1 MSYLKP
7 NQERSKSAIIL
18 IFIVMGI
25 EIISIISDWFQYKL
39 LQNAALGTISVDE
52 ANANDYRQQMI
63 AIIYLVIYIGSAITF
78 ILWFRRAYYNLHQLT
93 DYLSLPEG
101 WASGAWF
108 VPIICLYRP
117 YQIMKELFL
126 KSADVLE
133 EKTGS
138 YTSPNTSK
146 LGVWWAL
153 WIISNLIGQF
163 VFRSSLRAESID
175 EIMTFTIA
183 SIINGIIGIP
193 LALITIAIIRDYAKT
208 EAILYETNVSGE
220 LAIVPLIAEENID
233 HKTSENLDT

>member
-25 EIISIISDWFQYKL
+25 EIISTISDWFQYKL
-39 LQNAALGTISVDE
+39 LQNAATGTISIDD

-63 AIIYLVIYIGSAITF
+63 AIIYIVVFIGSAITF

-93 DYLSLPEG
+93 DYLSQPEG
-101 WASGAWF
+101 WAAGAWF
-108 VPIICLYRP
+108 VPIVCLFRP

-133 EKTGS
+133 EKTGI
-138 YTSPNTSK
+138 YTPVNTSK
-146 LGVWWAL
+146 LGIWWTL

-163 VFRSSLRAESID
+163 VFRYSLRAESVD
-175 EIMTFTIA
+175 EIMTFTMA
-183 SIINGIIGIP
+183 SIINGILGIP
-193 LALITIAIIRDYAKT
+193 LALITLAIIRDYTKT
-208 EAILYETNVSGE
+208 ENMLYEINVTEE
-220 LAIVPLIAEENID
+220 LAIAPLIAEENID
-233 HKTSENLDT
+233 KVD